1 MRNINCKLP
10 LAGCNPQSEIY
21 NLDSLAGVLAQLVE
35 RLNGIE
41 EVTGSNPVGSI
52 PFCFQS
58 GGDCEAGNST
68 GTLTQPV
75 FNELARLIRDRLSD
89 TNYTHSQ
96 SPLLFFSRKPHECLS
111 GAAPEFLCRASP
123 DIRGVSVDAIRH
135 RQFTKS
141 SFVADYAD
149 YNERK

>member
-58 GGDCEAGNST
+58 GGDCEGREFDGDFNPAGV
-68 GTLTQPV
+68 Q
-75 FNELARLIRDRLSD
+75 
-89 TNYTHSQ
+89 
-96 SPLLFFSRKPHECLS
+96 
-111 GAAPEFLCRASP
+111 
-123 DIRGVSVDAIRH
+123 
-135 RQFTKS
+135 
-141 SFVADYAD
+141 
-149 YNERK
+149 

>member
-1 MRNINCKLP
+1 LQTP
-10 LAGCNPQSEIY
+10 LAGCIPRSEIY

-52 PFCFQS
+52 PFCFQL

-68 GTLTQPV
+68 GTLTQRV

-89 TNYTHSQ
+89 TNYTHHIR
-96 SPLLFFSRKPHECLS
+96 SRRS
-111 GAAPEFLCRASP
+111 
-123 DIRGVSVDAIRH
+123 
-135 RQFTKS
+135 S
-141 SFVADYAD
+141 SFPGNHTNVYQALRLNFYVGP
-149 YNERK
+149 RLTFGRPP

>member
-1 MRNINCKLP
+1 L
-10 LAGCNPQSEIY
+10 
-21 NLDSLAGVLAQLVE
+21 
-35 RLNGIE
+35 
-41 EVTGSNPVGSI
+41 
-52 PFCFQS
+52 

-96 SPLLFFSRKPHECLS
+96 SPLLFFSRKAHGCLS

-123 DIRGVSVDAIRH
+123 DIETPLYAIPH
-135 RQFTKS
+135 RQFTES